1 MIWNGCFALYPLLV
15 MEKLRRPAGHSVRH
29 PPCERIPAKQDAIRT
44 LARCLVADAVVEANP
59 ESSRNEFQT
68 IAGPIHTAIVLIILT
83 AVAMLGYF
91 SIHNRSGVRVPNHLF
106 FYLPTIAWEWIVFG
120 YVYWGVRRHGKTFR
134 DIAGERWKGATDF
147 LRDLAIAFCS
157 WIVAIVVLN
166 VVSRLLHAS
175 GSLEAARRLAPQ
187 GALESVVWI
196 ALATTAGICE
206 ETIFRGYLQ
215 RQFVAWFR
223 NVPLGVLLSAMLF
236 GAGHIYQGARPAVVI
251 AVFGLIFGI
260 LAEARKN
267 LRPGMMMHAWQ
278 DGISGF
284 LVRLVPK

>member
-1 MIWNGCFALYPLLV
+1 M
-15 MEKLRRPAGHSVRH
+15 
-29 PPCERIPAKQDAIRT
+29 
-44 LARCLVADAVVEANP
+44 ADAVVEANP
-59 ESSRNEFQT
+59 ESSSNQFQA
-68 IAGPIHTAIVLIILT
+68 IAGPMHTAALLVILT
-83 AVAMLGYF
+83 GVAIVGYF
-91 SIHNRSGVRVPNHLF
+91 SIHGRSGDRVPNRLY
-106 FYLPTIAWEWIVFG
+106 FYLPTIAWEWTVFG

-134 DIAGERWKGATDF
+134 DIAGERWKTATDVF
-147 LRDLAIAFCS
+147 RDVAIAFCS
-157 WIVAIVVLN
+157 WIVAIIVLSA
-166 VVSRLLHAS
+166 VSRLLHAS

-223 NVPLGVLLSAMLF
+223 SVPLGVLLSAILF
-236 GAGHIYQGARPAVVI
+236 GTGHIYQGARPAVVI
-251 AVFGLIFGI
+251 TVFGLIFGI
-260 LAEARKN
+260 LAEVRKN
-267 LRPGMMMHAWQ
+267 LHPGMMMHAWQ